1 MNKDYYDDYADFAVD
16 EYNALESAYENK
28 KKTNDKLTINKLI
41 KENKKLKEDVKLLVK
56 FINFYSPTTNTEDNG
71 HNFLSIVTGC
81 DLTELE
87 GDNNKDWRLIKRFL
101 ARAKELGIVISKEEE

>member
-28 KKTNDKLTINKLI
+28 KKANDKLAINKLI

-71 HNFLSIVTGC
+71 HNFLSIVTSC